1 MEYQLK
7 SGKIVTDEDIE
18 AIAQDIENGKLPG
31 KGWDGKVVTGRPRI
45 SAEPLVTVPV
55 KFPASVVA
63 AIDRKTDN
71 RSEYIR
77 KVVAASL

>member
-31 KGWDGKVVTGRPRI
+31 KGWDGKVVQ
-45 SAEPLVTVPV
+45 V
-55 KFPASVVA
+55 
-63 AIDRKTDN
+63 DRAFLPN
-71 RSEYIR
+71 R
-77 KVVAASL
+77 L